1 MHRLRVLLVAASVS
15 LAIAS
20 PAAADVV
27 LAQDGHGRTITFDV
41 QTADV
46 NTSWYASILSAAY
59 HGDEI
64 SRVTIRIMAPAEIAG
79 VCGSGAAA
87 CYSQRRTGAL
97 IVVPAG
103 QSDALAAIVLHEYGH
118 HIDASTAVPGIREPN
133 GTPRWWA
140 ARGMPSLVE
149 SGEVAR
155 DYGLGWERA
164 IGEIFAEDYVQAH
177 MTARFRIRWLA
188 PPAEDI
194 LGAIRQDLGVEPARP
209 VPPEAAEPVRAPL
222 VVTRSGALAV
232 GRRQALPFTLLGPGR
247 RVTFTVTLL
256 RGRVR
261 MEIVCDGRVVARQ
274 TLGPGRR
281 RATLHRSALGP
292 ASCRAAVRNAG
303 TATARYSLR
312 LRLAVETS

>member
-1 MHRLRVLLVAASVS
+1 MRRLRALLVAACIS
-15 LAIAS
+15 LALAS

-27 LAQDGHGRTITFDV
+27 LAQDGQGRTITFDV
-41 QTADV
+41 RAADV
-46 NTSWYASILSAAY
+46 DTAWYASILSSAY

-64 SRVTIRIMAPAEIAG
+64 SRVTVRIVAPTDIAG
-79 VCGSGAAA
+79 VCGSAAAA
-87 CYSQRRTGAL
+87 CYSQRRTGAV

-103 QSDALAAIVLHEYGH
+103 RSEALAAIVLHEYGH
-118 HIDASTAVPGIREPN
+118 HVDASTAVPGVREPN

-155 DYGLGWERA
+155 DYGLGWDRA

-188 PPAEDI
+188 PPAEEI
-194 LGAIRQDLGVEPARP
+194 LGAIRQDLGVEPAQP
-209 VPPEAAEPVRAPL
+209 VPPEVAEPVRAPL
-222 VVTRSGALAV
+222 VVARSGALGV
-232 GRRQALPFTLLGPGR
+232 GRRHALPFTLLGPGR
-247 RVTFTVTLL
+247 RVTFTVTAL

-274 TLGPGRR
+274 ALGHGRR
-281 RATLHRSALGP
+281 RATLDRRGLGP
-292 ASCRAAVRNAG
+292 ASCRAAVRNVG

-312 LRLAVETS
+312 LRLAVEA